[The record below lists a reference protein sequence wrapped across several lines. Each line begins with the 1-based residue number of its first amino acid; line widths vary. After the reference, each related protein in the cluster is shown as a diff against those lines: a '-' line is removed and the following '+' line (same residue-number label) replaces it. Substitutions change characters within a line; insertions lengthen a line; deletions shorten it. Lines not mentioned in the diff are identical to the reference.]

1 MKERSLVMDVLRWE
15 NRQLLLLDQTLLPH
29 RTEYLTCT
37 HYRDVAEAISLL
49 RVRGAPAIGVA
60 AAYGYALAAFNYQ
73 EDRGG
78 SLEDYL
84 KKATRELGDTRSTAV
99 NLRWALEQMD
109 RAYRTVKDKPLDE
122 VREHLLEAAR
132 GIHMDE
138 LRLEK
143 RIADFGSSL
152 IPKRARILTYCNTG
166 ALATAGWGTALG
178 IVRTAHDQG
187 KDIEVYVS
195 ETRPVLQGARLT
207 AWELQQAG
215 IPYKLITDNMAGY
228 LFRQNEVDLVLLGA
242 DRIAANGDF
251 ANKIGTYNLA
261 VLANFHDCP
270 FYVAAP
276 SSTIDLK
283 IDTGEEIP
291 IEMRDPQEVRTVRGH
306 LITIEGCPVLNP
318 SFDVT
323 PHQLVS
329 AFITEKGVIKPPY
342 DLVKIFAEEGADR

>member
-15 NRQLLLLDQTLLPH
+15 KRQLLLLDQTLLPH
-29 RTEYLTCT
+29 RIEYLTCT

-49 RVRGAPAIGVA
+49 QVRGAPAIGIA
-60 AAYGYALAAFNYQ
+60 AAYGYALAALNYQ
-73 EDRGG
+73 EGKGG
-78 SLEDYL
+78 TLEDYL
-84 KKATRELGDTRSTAV
+84 KKAAEELGDTRPTAV
-99 NLRWALEQMD
+99 NLHWALEQMN
-109 RAYRTVKDKPLDE
+109 RVYQTVKDKALDE
-122 VREHLLEAAR
+122 VREYLLEAAK
-132 GIHMDE
+132 GIHTDE
-138 LRLEK
+138 LRLEE
-143 RIADFGSSL
+143 RIAEFGSSL
-152 IPKRARILTYCNTG
+152 IPKGARILTYCNTG

-178 IVRTAHDQG
+178 IVRTAHEQG
-187 KDIEVYVS
+187 KEVKVYVS

-207 AWELQQAG
+207 AWELHQAG

-228 LFRQNEVDLVLLGA
+228 LFRQNKVDLVLVGA

-261 VLANFHDCP
+261 VLAGFHNCP

-276 SSTIDLK
+276 SSTIDLD

-291 IEMRDPQEVRTVRGH
+291 IEMRDPQEVRMVGSQ

-323 PHQLVS
+323 PHQLVT
-329 AFITEKGVIKPPY
+329 AIITEKGIIKPPY
-342 DLVKIFAEEGADR
+342 DLVKIFTKEGVSR

>member
-1 MKERSLVMDVLRWE
+1 MDVLRWE
-15 NRQLLLLDQTLLPH
+15 NRQLFLLDQTLLPH

-37 HYRDVAEAISLL
+37 HYRDVAKAISQLQ
-49 RVRGAPAIGVA
+49 VRGAPAIGVA

-73 EDRGG
+73 EDREGA
-78 SLEDYL
+78 LEDYL
-84 KKATRELGDTRSTAV
+84 KKAARELLDTRPTAV

-109 RAYRTVKDKPLDE
+109 RVYRTVKDKAPGE
-122 VREHLLEAAR
+122 VREHLLEAAK
-132 GIHMDE
+132 GIHMGE
-138 LRLEK
+138 LKLEE
-143 RIADFGSSL
+143 RIAEFGSSL
-152 IPKRARILTYCNTG
+152 IPKGARILTYCNTG

-178 IVRTAHDQG
+178 IVRTAHLQG
-187 KDIEVYVS
+187 KEVEVYVS

-207 AWELQQAG
+207 AWELQQAE
-215 IPYKLITDNMAGY
+215 IPYTLITDNMAGY
-228 LFRQNEVDLVLLGA
+228 LFRQNKVDLVLLGA

-261 VLANFHDCP
+261 VLASFHNCP

-276 SSTIDLK
+276 SSTIDLD
-283 IDTGEEIP
+283 IGTGEEIP
-291 IEMRDPQEVRTVRGH
+291 IEMRDPQEVRMIGGQLV
-306 LITIEGCPVLNP
+306 TIEGCPVLNP

-329 AFITEKGVIKPPY
+329 AIVTEKGIIKPPY

>member
-1 MKERSLVMDVLRWE
+1 
-15 NRQLLLLDQTLLPH
+15 
-29 RTEYLTCT
+29 
-37 HYRDVAEAISLL
+37 
-49 RVRGAPAIGVA
+49 
-60 AAYGYALAAFNYQ
+60 
-73 EDRGG
+73 
-78 SLEDYL
+78 
-84 KKATRELGDTRSTAV
+84 
-99 NLRWALEQMD
+99 
-109 RAYRTVKDKPLDE
+109 
-122 VREHLLEAAR
+122 
-132 GIHMDE
+132 MDE

-166 ALATAGWGTALG
+166 ALATAGWSTALG

>member
-1 MKERSLVMDVLRWE
+1 MFYAGKTGSFYFLIRPCFLTEQNISLVPIIGMLQ
-15 NRQLLLLDQTLLPH
+15 RQYPF
-29 RTEYLTCT
+29 
-37 HYRDVAEAISLL
+37 

-242 DRIAANGDF
+242 DRNRSQWGF
-251 ANKIGTYNLA
+251 
-261 VLANFHDCP
+261 
-270 FYVAAP
+270 
-276 SSTIDLK
+276 
-283 IDTGEEIP
+283 
-291 IEMRDPQEVRTVRGH
+291 R
-306 LITIEGCPVLNP
+306 
-318 SFDVT
+318 
-323 PHQLVS
+323 
-329 AFITEKGVIKPPY
+329 
-342 DLVKIFAEEGADR
+342 